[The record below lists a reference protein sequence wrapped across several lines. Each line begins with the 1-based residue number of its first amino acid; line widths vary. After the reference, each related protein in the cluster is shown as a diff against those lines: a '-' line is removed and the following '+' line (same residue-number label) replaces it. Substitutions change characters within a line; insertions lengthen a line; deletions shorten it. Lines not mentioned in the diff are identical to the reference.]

1 MFSIFLELHG
11 NSVEFKVNTWGT
23 TLKFHKIRNP
33 IKAHFSNLISSYF
46 HKHKASS
53 SVLPQHCVLRNHRK
67 IKNVLIVAREKGNGV
82 FILDLIFYG
91 NTIQK
96 IFPDRPEFK
105 KLIEDPTLKRDA

>member
-1 MFSIFLELHG
+1 M
-11 NSVEFKVNTWGT
+11 
-23 TLKFHKIRNP
+23 
-33 IKAHFSNLISSYF
+33 SSYF
-46 HKHKASS
+46 HKHRDSS

-67 IKNVLIVAREKGNGV
+67 IKDVFVVACEKGNGV

-105 KLIEDPTLKRDA
+105 KLIEDPASKREVSQTFLTKIETDPLF